1 MKTVRNHSAIR
12 SAILTVFLSAVC
24 TNAATPTAPS
34 FAKVQ
39 RRYIATAYI
48 TVLSIPIFSRSGVG
62 LGYASAEEQLTGSE
76 SSLSLRFLSGSLP
89 ERAHGLNRFGF
100 IQETVQQ
107 NNAVMVSARY
117 FGLMTASS
125 EESIGDAK
133 KALESK
139 TGDTVPFVAAQAF
152 INPVTARYSVR
163 HMLLPSGYRQSN
175 ADQLLNQV
183 QAEFASTKAGEPEKS
198 LNLNGELISTFLC
211 SVRRAIE
218 TGEPRF
224 DNRLVYNGKTFR
236 FHAEK
241 HLDPKVGEE
250 LRKTGIV
257 AAAARV
263 TALAGTIHNEKTN
276 EVTSFRLWFEQG
288 SANFLPL
295 RFDFKPKSYLRLVF
309 DADPHAPAEP
319 LGTESLSL
327 SRFPK

>member
-1 MKTVRNHSAIR
+1 MRNHLAARLAIV
-12 SAILTVFLSAVC
+12 ITFLSAIC
-24 TNAATPTAPS
+24 GNAATPTGPS
-34 FAKVQ
+34 LQKVQ

-48 TVLSIPIFSRSGVG
+48 TVLSIPIFSRTGVG

-107 NNAVMVSARY
+107 KDAVMVSARY
-117 FGLMTASS
+117 FGLMTASG
-125 EESIGDAK
+125 EESISDAK
-133 KALESK
+133 KALEAK

-152 INPVTARYSVR
+152 INPSTARYSVR
-163 HMLLPSGYRQSN
+163 HMLLPAGYRESN

-183 QAEFASTKAGEPEKS
+183 EAEFALAKTGEPEKS

-218 TGEPRF
+218 TGDSKF

-250 LRKTGIV
+250 LRKSSIV
-257 AAAARV
+257 ATSDRV
-263 TALAGTIHNEKTN
+263 TALAGTIRNEKTN
-276 EVTSFRLWFEQG
+276 EATNFRLWYEQG
-288 SANFLPL
+288 SPNFLPL

-309 DADPHAPAEP
+309 DADPHAPAERT
-319 LGTESLSL
+319 GSASLSL
-327 SRFPK
+327 NRGPK